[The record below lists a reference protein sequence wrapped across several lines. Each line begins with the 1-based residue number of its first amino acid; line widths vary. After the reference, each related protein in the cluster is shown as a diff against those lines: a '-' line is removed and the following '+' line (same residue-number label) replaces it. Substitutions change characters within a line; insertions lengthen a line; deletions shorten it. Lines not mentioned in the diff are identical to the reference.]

1 MRKTHYIFLN
11 GEKFDVSEE
20 VYNKY
25 NRSRRYEEYF
35 MYEKKTR
42 KIIVEEEKVIFK
54 DSLEVSIQ
62 KLEQEGIELK
72 DNFNLEQTILL
83 KQNIMLLKGALATLT
98 DEKYE
103 IITEIFYNRKTER
116 ELAKKLNYSNVNLHK
131 KKKV

>member
-25 NRSRRYEEYF
+25 NRSKRYEEYF
-35 MYEKKTR
+35 MYEKKTG

-72 DNFNLEQTILL
+72 DNFNLEQTI
-83 KQNIMLLKGALATLT
+83 TT
-98 DEKYE
+98 
-103 IITEIFYNRKTER
+103 
-116 ELAKKLNYSNVNLHK
+116 
-131 KKKV
+131 

>member
-72 DNFNLEQTILL
+72 DNFNL
-83 KQNIMLLKGALATLT
+83 
-98 DEKYE
+98 
-103 IITEIFYNRKTER
+103 
-116 ELAKKLNYSNVNLHK
+116 
-131 KKKV
+131 